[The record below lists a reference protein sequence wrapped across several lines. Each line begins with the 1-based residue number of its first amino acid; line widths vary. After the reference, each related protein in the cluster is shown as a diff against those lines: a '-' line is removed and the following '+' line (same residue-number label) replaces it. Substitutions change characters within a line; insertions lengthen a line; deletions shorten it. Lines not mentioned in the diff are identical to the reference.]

1 MNLPSLKSAFFQN
14 RINQLATKFRNIEY
28 QVPIKKIGI
37 LIDEKHVDS
46 LYVLNNLKS
55 EFDISEANFSV
66 LLFKATNQEFSDF
79 NGVLCGKKD
88 LSFNGK
94 LKNLELVKFV
104 DEPKDILI
112 TFAEENNVYV
122 NLLTSKCN
130 AGIKIGRHA
139 KSKILDLVLETGEDA
154 QLFVSEVKKIVNKLK

>member
-14 RINQLATKFRNIEY
+14 RINQLAPKFRNIEY

-37 LIDEKHVDS
+37 LIDEKHLES

-55 EFDISEANFSV
+55 ELDISEANFSV
-66 LLFKATNQEFSDF
+66 LLFKATNREFSDF
-79 NGVLCGKKD
+79 SGVMFGKKD
-88 LSFNGK
+88 LSFNGTC
-94 LKNLELVKFV
+94 KNPELVKFV

-130 AGIKIGRHA
+130 AGIKLGRHA
-139 KSKILDLVLETGEDA
+139 KCNNLNVVLETGEDA